1 MQKPNL
7 FCVLLREGDGT
18 ENKIKRNEIKITN
31 GYILLL

>member
-7 FCVLLREGDGT
+7 FCVLLREGDG
-18 ENKIKRNEIKITN
+18 NKIKRNEIKITN